1 MTENDTALKING
13 KNKEALDRK
22 ARLQKI
28 LSVNA
33 VPTGT
38 PVAAP
43 PKKH

>member
-1 MTENDTALKING
+1 VPQNDAALKING
-13 KNKEALDRK
+13 KNKEAVDRK

-28 LSVNA
+28 MAQNS

-43 PKKH
+43 PKK